1 MKGMETTMTAHFIL
15 DRALALAGDARMFP
29 TVSPAAFRWLELARR
44 WAKKHGNTEL
54 EQAILSDMGQ
64 GETLLPEQENAA

>member
-1 MKGMETTMTAHFIL
+1 MKGMKTQMAAHFIQ
-15 DRALALAGDARMFP
+15 DRALALVGYARMFP
-29 TVSPAAFRWLELARR
+29 TVSPAVFRWLELARR